1 MNKKK
6 SGNLGLLNK
15 NNFEEIFLQYFSPLV
30 IYSIQMVGKH
40 EVAEEIVQDQ
50 FTRLW
55 EKRDELKIT
64 LSIKNYLYQSVK
76 NSSLNYLK
84 SVYSRDTVFDKELDL
99 QISNFSDSLEQK
111 ELSDIINDLID
122 KLPEKTG
129 IIFRMSR
136 YGELTNKEIS
146 AELSIPVKT
155 VEYHIKKALK
165 YLRECIDRYYER

>member
-6 SGNLGLLNK
+6 RSKLSLLNER
-15 NNFEEIFLQYFSPLV
+15 NFEEIFLHYFSPLV
-30 IYSIQMVGKH
+30 IYSIQLVGKH
-40 EVAEEIVQDQ
+40 EVAEEIVQEQ
-50 FTRLW
+50 FIRLW
-55 EKRDELKIT
+55 EKRDELKIS
-64 LSIKNYLYQSVK
+64 LSVKNYLYRSVK

-84 SVYSRDTVFDKELDL
+84 SVYSRDTDFDKELDF
-99 QISNFSDSLEQK
+99 QTAEFSDTLEQE
-111 ELSDIINDLID
+111 ELSEIINGLID

-136 YGELTNKEIS
+136 YGEFTNKEIS

-165 YLRECIDRYYER
+165 YLREVIDRYFER